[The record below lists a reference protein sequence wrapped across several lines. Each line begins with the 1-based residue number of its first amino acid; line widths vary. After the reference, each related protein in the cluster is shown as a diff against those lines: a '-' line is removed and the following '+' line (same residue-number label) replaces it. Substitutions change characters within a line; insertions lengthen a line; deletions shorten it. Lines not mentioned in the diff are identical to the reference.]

1 MIKSIII
8 LTIIVFFPLD
18 LRPQDIR
25 AMQESFLEAEYFL
38 INEDYE
44 DALQEYLQ
52 IFEMMPGNANLAYR
66 IGVCYLN
73 ISGTKNLATGYLE
86 TASKKMSSRHKEGK
100 LVQETAP
107 YDALYQ
113 LGISYRIN
121 HQFDKAKDAFEKY
134 RKTLLKEDKEN
145 LSFIDHEIKVCE
157 NAEKLIEKPIVLTLE
172 NMGNQFNDAFDDF
185 NPVISADGRTFI
197 FMKALPFYD
206 AVMFSRFIDGRW
218 TPPVNI
224 VPELKIDGG
233 HSVSSLSSDG
243 KTLFISMDDNYNSDI
258 LSSSFDGTKWSKA
271 VKLNNN
277 INTKYWESH
286 GFISEDGNYLVFAS
300 DRPGSLGGLD
310 LYISKKENGDWGPA
324 VNLGPD
330 VNSRFNEDRPSLVN
344 NGKTLFFASQDHD
357 NIGGYDILRTEMQ
370 ENGKWKKPQ
379 NPGYPFNTTDDDVFF
394 MPVDNAR
401 AGFVSIFRQ
410 NEGEGKKDIYRI
422 TFK

>member
-1 MIKSIII
+1 
-8 LTIIVFFPLD
+8 
-18 LRPQDIR
+18 
-25 AMQESFLEAEYFL
+25 
-38 INEDYE
+38 
-44 DALQEYLQ
+44 
-52 IFEMMPGNANLAYR
+52 
-66 IGVCYLN
+66 
-73 ISGTKNLATGYLE
+73 
-86 TASKKMSSRHKEGK
+86 
-100 LVQETAP
+100 
-107 YDALYQ
+107 
-113 LGISYRIN
+113 
-121 HQFDKAKDAFEKY
+121 
-134 RKTLLKEDKEN
+134 
-145 LSFIDHEIKVCE
+145 
-157 NAEKLIEKPIVLTLE
+157 
-172 NMGNQFNDAFDDF
+172 MGNQFNDAFDDF

-370 ENGKWKKPQ
+370 ENGEWKKPQ

>member
-1 MIKSIII
+1 
-8 LTIIVFFPLD
+8 
-18 LRPQDIR
+18 
-25 AMQESFLEAEYFL
+25 
-38 INEDYE
+38 
-44 DALQEYLQ
+44 
-52 IFEMMPGNANLAYR
+52 
-66 IGVCYLN
+66 
-73 ISGTKNLATGYLE
+73 
-86 TASKKMSSRHKEGK
+86 
-100 LVQETAP
+100 
-107 YDALYQ
+107 
-113 LGISYRIN
+113 
-121 HQFDKAKDAFEKY
+121 
-134 RKTLLKEDKEN
+134 
-145 LSFIDHEIKVCE
+145 
-157 NAEKLIEKPIVLTLE
+157 
-172 NMGNQFNDAFDDF
+172 
-185 NPVISADGRTFI
+185 
-197 FMKALPFYD
+197 MKALPFYD
-206 AVMFSRFIDGRW
+206 AVMFSRFTDGKW

-224 VPELKIDGG
+224 VPELKIDGD
-233 HSVSSLSSDG
+233 HTISSLSSDG
-243 KTLFISMDDNYNSDI
+243 KTLFISMDDNYNSEI
-258 LSSSFDGTKWSKA
+258 FSSNFDGTKWSKA

>member
-52 IFEMMPGNANLAYR
+52 IYEMMPGNANLAYR

-73 ISGTKNLATGYLE
+73 ISGTKNLATDYLE

-330 VNSRFNEDRPSLVN
+330 VNSRFNEDRPSLIN

-370 ENGKWKKPQ
+370 ENGEWKKPQ

>member
-370 ENGKWKKPQ
+370 ENGEWKKPQ